1 MWINTRM
8 IKFHPELLKL
18 YIFPYV
24 FVMAAQN
31 RLELCENARAY
42 RQKQL
47 TDEEVTVY
55 AMMMF
60 VQQVG
65 VRAGIGDVFK
75 SVDPHVSPSHLD
87 GRRV

>member
-1 MWINTRM
+1 M
-8 IKFHPELLKL
+8 IEFHPELLKL
-18 YIFPYV
+18 YTFPYV
-24 FVMAAQN
+24 FVMAAPN

-47 TDEEVTVY
+47 TDEEFTAY

-65 VRAGIGDVFK
+65 VRAGIGDVFQIWG
-75 SVDPHVSPSHLD
+75 PHVSPSHFH